1 MTYATVT
8 APMNM
13 GIHLRDLA
21 GMAEARAWGE
31 SLASDIALFRKRGIQ
46 WPDIDPGCVLHGPP
60 GTGKTTY
67 ARALAASCGLP
78 LIATNFSEWQSAGE
92 GHLGSVIGAM
102 LKTFEFASQN
112 APCILFL
119 DEIDSV
125 PARGHGPRQD
135 YWNPVINA
143 LLKAF
148 DDISEK
154 EVIVVAACNHPELLD
169 PALVR
174 AGRLDRMIAIPLPT
188 IKELESIIKFHLTE
202 FERRSMGHPDTYTL
216 EAASVLCAGMSG
228 ADVAKLLRNARRLA
242 RRGNGRLTLKHYVA
256 ALDESGASLDAETR
270 NRVAVHEAG
279 HAVAAIRLA
288 ISRNIT
294 ASLVT
299 RSGSRGSVHLD
310 PSHEPLTRDKLQ
322 DFIVATLAG
331 RAAEDVQFGKPSA
344 MAGGN
349 DARSDL
355 ARANS
360 LAADAVLRF
369 GFSEQI
375 GLLWHNGSQQE
386 SPFFASSP
394 IAREVKALL
403 DAAYARAL
411 DIVRAD
417 LEIVRAVA
425 AALIERRALA
435 HDDLVALVYPSPG
448 IKNLRVGVYGIVRA
462 FNTALNPPKPSSPV
476 EAQKMRPIP
485 ARYRLPAAAET
496 SRSKDRK

>member
-1 MTYATVT
+1 MTYASVT
-8 APMNM
+8 APTKM
-13 GIHLRDLA
+13 GIHLYDLA

-31 SLASDIALFRKRGIQ
+31 ALASDIALFRKRGMQ
-46 WPDIDPGCVLHGPP
+46 WSDIDPGCMLHGPP

-67 ARALAASCGLP
+67 ARALAASCDLP

-92 GHLGSVIGAM
+92 GHLGSMIDAM
-102 LKTFEFASQN
+102 RKTFQTAMQN
-112 APCILFL
+112 APCILFIDEL
-119 DEIDSV
+119 DSI
-125 PARGHGPRQD
+125 PTRGAGPHQD
-135 YWNPVINA
+135 YWNAAVNA

-148 DDISEK
+148 DDISRIQ
-154 EVIVVAACNHPELLD
+154 VIVVAACNHPEKID

-174 AGRLDRMIAIPLPT
+174 SGRLDRKIAIPLPS
-188 IKELESIIKFHLTE
+188 IKDLEDIIRFHLTD
-202 FERRSMGHPDTYTL
+202 FERRILGYPDNYTL
-216 EAASVLCAGMSG
+216 ASAAVLCAGMSG

-242 RRGNGRLTLKHYVA
+242 RQGDGRLTLKHYVA
-256 ALDESGASLDAETR
+256 ALDANGASLDAEAR
-270 NRVAVHEAG
+270 HRVAVHEAG
-279 HAVAAIRLA
+279 HAVAALRLA
-288 ISRNIT
+288 VSQNIT
-294 ASLVT
+294 ASLVM
-299 RSGSRGSVHLD
+299 RGESHGSVHLE
-310 PSHEPLTRDKLQ
+310 PGQQPLTRDKLK
-322 DFIVATLAG
+322 DLIVVALAG

-344 MAGGN
+344 MAGGS
-349 DARSDL
+349 DTRSDL
-355 ARANS
+355 ARANR

-369 GFSEQI
+369 GFSEQV

-394 IAREVKALL
+394 IAKEVKALL

-435 HDDLVALVYPSPG
+435 HDDLVALVHPSSG
-448 IKNLRVGVYGIVRA
+448 SKNLRIGVHGIVRA
-462 FNTALNPPKPSSPV
+462 FNTALYPPKPSSPV

-485 ARYRLPAAAET
+485 ARYRLPATAET